1 MTEADK
7 HIARQLMVIKDGHLA
22 LTRKGLYIS
31 DDIMSDFMLV

>member
-22 LTRKGLYIS
+22 LTVKDS
-31 DDIMSDFMLV
+31 TSQTTS

>member
-7 HIARQLMVIKDGHLA
+7 HIARQLMVIKDGHLV